1 MERVMN
7 TKENRFTRALKNIQ
21 TDAKERYGDYMQIV
35 RDNKK
40 ELIRGSVLDPDNHPS
55 YDKR

>member
-1 MERVMN
+1 MN